1 MGLRFKVHPQ
11 KLWPGC
17 SPPPAALPGTR
28 PGLSHGVRRV
38 PRCGSWEAT
47 PGGVSGIR
55 PIAVPAVGDV
65 GSGLESLVLGMVGV
79 CLECDTSTAAQA
91 GRAEDVGI
99 VVPWVP
105 VAHLRYRWP
114 YRAFPYQQRLTTTT
128 RKHGLMHQ
136 RRVSAL
142 LRAILATQRDAG
154 CWHKPARASSK
165 GASGAGCGAAWEH

>member
-1 MGLRFKVHPQ
+1 MSSPRRTTRYSARPLARSSTRAEMRELGGHARRSLRHTAN
-11 KLWPGC
+11 L
-17 SPPPAALPGTR
+17 
-28 PGLSHGVRRV
+28 
-38 PRCGSWEAT
+38 
-47 PGGVSGIR
+47 
-55 PIAVPAVGDV
+55 VPAVGDV

-142 LRAILATQRDAG
+142 LRASLATQRDAG
-154 CWHKPARASSK
+154 CWHRPARASSK
-165 GASGAGCGAAWEH
+165 GASGAGRGAAWEH